1 MLFDE
6 LDVTHQWHV
15 GIIIISNCFE
25 TFKRETVLIIYLSI

>member
-6 LDVTHQWHV
+6 LDVTHQWHA

-25 TFKRETVLIIYLSI
+25 TLRETVPIIYLSI